1 MKENN
6 DTLYD
11 IVFADE
17 KRYQAQKI
25 REQFDWQLWKIDKIT
40 ATYCEAKLK
49 NVSYKDWSSSA
60 SMVEILKETLPDL
73 FVVKEIKEAI
83 YQAFINAP
91 TGDYYI

>member
-1 MKENN
+1 LKENK

-25 REQFDWQLWKIDKIT
+25 RDEFDWQIWQIDKIT
-40 ATYCEAKLK
+40 ATYRDAKLT
-49 NVSYKDWSSSA
+49 NVLYKDWSSSA
-60 SMVEILKETLPDL
+60 SMVEILKETYPEL
-73 FVVKEIKEAI
+73 FVVKEVKEEI